1 MSCIK
6 KSTSKYMSR
15 PSPPYSESE
24 CSEGDIKK
32 GNDGDMYIVKKG
44 RWVSASNNTNR
55 SVKSN
60 KRTLKKSIKRS
71 VKKSNKRSGK
81 KSKKRSV
88 KKTEKRSDKRSE
100 KTNGRPTS
108 SRKFAVMLAKNYD
121 PKIDPT
127 GWWHSEK
134 LDGVRAVWSTKDF
147 VSRNNKIFRSPD
159 SYKKYFPK
167 DEVLDG
173 ELFTKRGDFKGAV
186 SVVSH
191 KTPNENDWKKVK
203 YMAFDLPLEKGDFET
218 RMKKLKS
225 VVSRSCRGKK
235 NCPIKVVKQTRIK
248 NRSHLNKLH
257 KGIVKQKG
265 EGSMIR
271 RSKSPYENKRSGS
284 LLKIKDFYEDDAI
297 IVSHEKGSG
306 KYKNNLG
313 KLIVKWRQGKH
324 KGVEFKVGSG
334 FTDAERKGDYAKR
347 FPKGKKIRVQYTE
360 IQSSGKPRFP
370 VYQGV
375 HADR

>member
-6 KSTSKYMSR
+6 KTTSKYLSR
-15 PSPPYSESE
+15 PSPPYSASE
-24 CSEGDIKK
+24 CVEGDVKK
-32 GNDGDMYIVKKG
+32 GNDGGMYIVKKG
-44 RWVSASNNTNR
+44 RWVKHSEGK
-55 SVKSN
+55 KSG
-60 KRTLKKSIKRS
+60 KRT
-71 VKKSNKRSGK
+71 VKKSNKRTVK
-81 KSKKRSV
+81 KSGRRSSKRVVKRSSGN
-88 KKTEKRSDKRSE
+88 KER
-100 KTNGRPTS
+100 GRPIS

-121 PKIDPT
+121 PKVDPT

-147 VSRNNKIFRSPD
+147 VSRNNKIFRSPE

-173 ELFTKRGDFKGAV
+173 ELFTKRGDFKGTV

-203 YMAFDLPLEKGDFET
+203 YMAFDMPLEKGDFES

-225 VVSRSCRGKK
+225 VVSRSCRGKRD
-235 NCPIKVVKQTRIK
+235 CPIKVVKQTRIK

-257 KGIVKQKG
+257 KAIVKQKG

-271 RSKSPYENKRSGS
+271 RAKSPYENKRSGS
-284 LLKIKDFYEDDAI
+284 LLKIKDFHEDDAI

-306 KYKNNLG
+306 KYKNALG
-313 KLIVKWRQGKH
+313 KLVVKWRQGKH

-334 FTDAERKGDYAKR
+334 FTDAERKGDYIKK
-347 FPKGKKIRVQYTE
+347 FPKGKKIRIQYTE